1 MTVRAIEL
9 RAGQSWLGP
18 TAEAVAH
25 LQDWIRSQPDGG
37 GRGIRFALPDG
48 HPALR
53 CLVTR
58 LTGGSP
64 GSYGLYVRAA
74 DPLGLVRAVAPVLE
88 ARLAASPAVG
98 WTGDLRV
105 DLYTSGL
112 HLRFDGGRLTS
123 VEPWAP
129 PPDEG
134 GPRADA
140 SMAIEDFLHLFLGN
154 RRLDDLERASADC
167 IVDTD
172 AGALLRRRAVPAHAG
187 VDVGVL
193 LRSAPSPRRQTTSRT
208 LARWPT
214 RRSTARARSGW
225 TASTTTR

>member
-18 TAEAVAH
+18 TAEAVTH

-53 CLVTR
+53 CLATR

-74 DPLGLVRAVAPVLE
+74 DPLGLVRAVAPSWRR
-88 ARLAASPAVG
+88 AWRLRRRWAGREICTSTSTRAAS
-98 WTGDLRV
+98 
-105 DLYTSGL
+105 
-112 HLRFDGGRLTS
+112 TS
-123 VEPWAP
+123 VSTVAGSRRFEPWAP
-129 PPDEG
+129 SPDES

-140 SMAIEDFLHLFLGN
+140 SMGDRGLPAPVPRQPQA
-154 RRLDDLERASADC
+154 RRPRARDSADC

-172 AGALLRRRAVPAHAG
+172 AGALLLDVLFPRMPA
-187 VDVGVL
+187 
-193 LRSAPSPRRQTTSRT
+193 SM
-208 LARWPT
+208 WEFC
-214 RRSTARARSGW
+214 
-225 TASTTTR
+225 